1 MADEAEA
8 GASVEED
15 FASKYTE
22 AGPVA
27 SWLIDRFF
35 AGVADLAGRIRPDSV
50 LEVGC
55 GEGFSTQRL
64 ARILGPSVRL
74 EAGDVEPRLVGR
86 ARARNPGVPIA
97 CESAYALD
105 RPDGAFDL
113 VVCLEVLEHLERP
126 DEALAELCRVAR
138 RAILVSVPR
147 EPLWRALN
155 VLRGKYL
162 AAAGNT
168 PGHLQHWSRRGFAR
182 FVATRAE
189 ILAVRSPLPWTQ
201 VLARPRLRG
210 GGANR

>member
-1 MADEAEA
+1 MSDEAAA
-8 GASVEED
+8 GSSTQED
-15 FASKYTE
+15 FASKYTR

-35 AGVADLAGRIRPDSV
+35 DGVADLMDRIRPDSV

-55 GEGFSTQRL
+55 GEGFSTERL
-64 ARILGPSVRL
+64 ARILGASVRF
-74 EAGDVEPRLVGR
+74 EAGDVDPRLAQR

-97 CESAYALD
+97 CESAYGLD
-105 RPDGAFDL
+105 RPDDAFDL

-138 RAILVSVPR
+138 RAVLVSVPR

-155 VLRGKYL
+155 LLRGKYV

-168 PGHLQHWSRRGFAR
+168 PGHLQHWSRRGFVR
-182 FVATRAE
+182 FVGARAE
-189 ILAVRSPLPWTQ
+189 ILAVRTPLPWTQ